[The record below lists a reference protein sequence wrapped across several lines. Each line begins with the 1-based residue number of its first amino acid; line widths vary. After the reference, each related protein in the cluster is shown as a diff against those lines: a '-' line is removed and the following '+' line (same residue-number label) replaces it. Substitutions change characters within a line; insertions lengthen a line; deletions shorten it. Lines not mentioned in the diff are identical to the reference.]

1 MATRR
6 GESRHNDGN
15 TVWYHVTNAAVTM
28 ATANEV
34 HAVYNV
40 CPSLAESMT

>member
-1 MATRR
+1 MATRW
-6 GESRHNDGN
+6 GESLYNN
-15 TVWYHVTNAAVTM
+15 ANIVWYHVTNAAVTM

-34 HAVYNV
+34 PAVCNV